1 MNYLTLLNCILKNG
15 LEKEIAVHSSVLAWE
30 IPWTEEPGGLQSMES
45 PELDKTEAEKALARG
60 PRAFD
65 GRARTVAEGSQLPG
79 LLILA
84 SLTRYVCKKLESK
97 TCPRASLVAQRWGIR
112 VPMQETRV

>member
-1 MNYLTLLNCILKNG
+1 
-15 LEKEIAVHSSVLAWE
+15 
-30 IPWTEEPGGLQSMES
+30 MES